1 MTIATKFTT
10 TSLLRVLLAV
20 ILVFNGVA
28 SASAMVMPCHDMQA
42 SVNTDD
48 QHSQHAGHGS
58 HRADSD
64 LPAVTQ
70 LPCDGACCDG
80 MACPGHATA
89 LIVPQAMALRV
100 TVSGQS
106 LIDQR
111 PTTTDPV
118 LRPVIPPYRPPAS

>member
-1 MTIATKFTT
+1 MT

-28 SASAMVMPCHDMQA
+28 SASAMVMPCHGMQA
-42 SVNTDD
+42 SVNTDGL
-48 QHSQHAGHGS
+48 HSQHTGHGL
-58 HRADSD
+58 HKADSD
-64 LPAVTQ
+64 LPAVMQ

-89 LIVPQAMALRV
+89 LIFPQAMALRV
-100 TVSGQS
+100 AVSGPS

-111 PTTTDPV
+111 LTTTDPV
-118 LRPVIPPYRPPAS
+118 LRPVVPPYRPPAS